1 MSSIKK
7 GEIYVDENGQVMT
20 VQKTDD
26 TGIHVDEEGT
36 KKRFM
41 DETEF
46 EEYRKKKKYEK
57 SNVTMGDEFPEE
69 EDGEEDDSEEEI
81 PEPPEE
87 DSEEE
92 EDEIP
97 EPPEEDEPAEEE
109 EEVSKKERFKD
120 LYLQM
125 LDLGATGNDK
135 IDKAVEKLKKELSSE
150 LNTMTSESWDQI
162 EEQLKREGYIK

>member
-1 MSSIKK
+1 MASIKK
-7 GEIYVDENGQVMT
+7 GQIYVDENGQVMT

-26 TGIHVDEEGT
+26 TGIHVDEEGQ
-36 KKRFM
+36 KKKFM

-57 SNVTMGDEFPEE
+57 SNVSLDDEFPE
-69 EDGEEDDSEEEI
+69 DGEE
-81 PEPPEE
+81 
-87 DSEEE
+87 
-92 EDEIP
+92 
-97 EPPEEDEPAEEE
+97 EEE
-109 EEVSKKERFKD
+109 EEVPEPPMDDEEGEEEEEVPEPPAEEEPEEPEVNKKDKFKE

-150 LNTMTSESWDQI
+150 LNTMTSESWDQV
-162 EEQLKREGYIK
+162 EQELKLEGYID